1 MARGVNKVILIGNLG
16 KDPEIRY
23 TQSGTAVANF
33 TMATTESWGGKDGQE
48 RQEKTEWHNIVVWAR
63 LAEICNQYL
72 SKGRQVYIEGRI
84 QTRKWEDRDGNT
96 RYTTEIVA
104 QNMQMLGSRGDSD
117 FGDGGGDG
125 GGGGGGGGMSAPP
138 LTKSLNCVY
147 CSVESCGR

>member
-33 TMATTESWGGKDGQE
+33 TIATTESWGGKDGQE
-48 RQEKTEWHNIVVWAR
+48 KQEKTEWHNIVAWAR

-104 QNMQMLGSRGDSD
+104 QNMQMLGGRGDSVAVP
-117 FGDGGGDG
+117 GGPDAGVSDDDI
-125 GGGGGGGGMSAPP
+125 PF
-138 LTKSLNCVY
+138 
-147 CSVESCGR
+147 

>member
-33 TMATTESWGGKDGQE
+33 SLATTETWGGGDGGE
-48 RQEKTEWHNIVVWAR
+48 KQEKTEWHNIVAWAR

-72 SKGRQVYIEGRI
+72 QKGRQVYIEGRI

-104 QNMQMLGSRGDSD
+104 QNMQMLGGRGDSEYS
-117 FGDGGGDG
+117 G
-125 GGGGGGGGMSAPP
+125 GGGGGGNRAASGSAPGP
-138 LTKSLNCVY
+138 DAGVSDDDIPF
-147 CSVESCGR
+147 

>member
-23 TQSGTAVANF
+23 TQSGTAVCNF
-33 TMATTESWGGKDGQE
+33 SIATTESWGGKDGAE
-48 RQEKTEWHNIVVWAR
+48 REEKTEWHNIVTWAR

-72 SKGRQVYIEGRI
+72 QKGRQVYIEGRI

-104 QNMQMLGSRGDSD
+104 QNMQMLGGRGDGD
-117 FGDGGGDG
+117 FGGGDAG
-125 GGGGGGGGMSAPP
+125 GGGGGGGDPADGGGPAPGSGDAGVTDDDIP
-138 LTKSLNCVY
+138 F
-147 CSVESCGR
+147 